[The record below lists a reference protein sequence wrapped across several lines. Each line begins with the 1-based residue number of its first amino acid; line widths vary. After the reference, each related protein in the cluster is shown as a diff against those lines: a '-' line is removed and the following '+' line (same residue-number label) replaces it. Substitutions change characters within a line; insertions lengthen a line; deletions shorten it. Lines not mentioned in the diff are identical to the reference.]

1 MQSDND
7 VIRYSAIRAYWR
19 YLMSDLRKLDKE
31 LYRQYMILLPLALN
45 VDLNEIIEYMDR
57 YPDIMPAV
65 RDKMYDSYLKSHGVK
80 DGLANYSHMIK
91 YIKAYRE
98 RE

>member
-1 MQSDND
+1 
-7 VIRYSAIRAYWR
+7 
-19 YLMSDLRKLDKE
+19 
-31 LYRQYMILLPLALN
+31 
-45 VDLNEIIEYMDR
+45 MDR